1 MKLRDILQKIVADGN
16 STFLTD
22 GQKSADAQELL
33 ATLPERLLERQAYF
47 QPGLYI
53 AEINDRGYLG
63 RVLYRLNRAAL

>member
-1 MKLRDILQKIVADGN
+1 MKLREILQTIVADGN
-16 STFLTD
+16 SSFLTD

-33 ATLPERLLERQAYF
+33 ATLPQRMLERQAYL

-63 RVLYRLNRAAL
+63 HVLYRLNRAAQ

>member
-1 MKLRDILQKIVADGN
+1 MKLREILQKIVADGN

-22 GQKSADAQELL
+22 GQNSTDAQELL
-33 ATLPERLLERQAYF
+33 ATLPGRMLERQAYL

-63 RVLYRLNRAAL
+63 RVLYRLNQAAQ